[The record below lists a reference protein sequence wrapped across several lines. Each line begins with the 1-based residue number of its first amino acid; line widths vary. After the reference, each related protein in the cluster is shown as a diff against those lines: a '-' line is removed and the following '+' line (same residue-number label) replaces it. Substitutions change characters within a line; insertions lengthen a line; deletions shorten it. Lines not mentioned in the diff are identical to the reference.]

1 MSIFGAAGGGGGG
14 GGGGH
19 GGKKAPLAKIC
30 HRYPAMIK
38 LGTATPYLK

>member
-1 MSIFGAAGGGGGG
+1 MSIFGAAHGCGMGGGGGG
-14 GGGGH
+14 